1 MLKDGYKFSKEELN
15 KARNVDLGKYL
26 MDIDPDR
33 YYEDENGYVKDKQ
46 REKFKIDRKRNK
58 YFMNTDCKD
67 AIGNPIEYFDKI
79 VGLGFVK
86 AVEALLAY
94 ANGVV
99 KRMPVRQ
106 MDISEPS
113 LFSND
118 AFAYYQGM
126 AEECLAYEKEY
137 GTY

>member
-1 MLKDGYKFSKEELN
+1 MLKDGYKFSKEQLD
-15 KARNVDLGKYL
+15 KARNIDLGKYL
-26 MDIDPDR
+26 MDVDPDR
-33 YYEDENGYVKDKQ
+33 YYEDENGYVRDKQ

-58 YFMNTDCKD
+58 YFMNTECKN

-86 AVEALLAY
+86 AVETLLEY

-137 GTY
+137 GTH